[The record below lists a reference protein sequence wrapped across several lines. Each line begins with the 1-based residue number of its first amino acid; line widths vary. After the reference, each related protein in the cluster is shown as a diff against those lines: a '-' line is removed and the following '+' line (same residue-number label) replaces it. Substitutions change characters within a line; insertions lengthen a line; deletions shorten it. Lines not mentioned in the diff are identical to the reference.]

1 MPNRLA
7 TQTSPY
13 LRQHADNPVDWHPWG
28 EEALS
33 LAREADK
40 PILLSIGYSACH
52 WCHVMAHESFEDPE
66 VAAEMNRHYVN
77 IKVDREERP
86 DLDQIYQT
94 AHAML
99 TQRSGGW
106 PLTLFLMPDGT
117 PFFGGT
123 YFPKRARH
131 GMAGFLDLL
140 PRVAAAYRDKRGE
153 IAQQNGALLEALA
166 RTLPAPADGPE
177 PKRAPLDAAVRELAQ
192 VFDDVHGGIGQA
204 PKFPHPFELAFCLR
218 RHALDGG
225 ELGLSITRLTL
236 AKMAEGGI
244 YDQLGGGFSRYSVD
258 PYWSIPHFEKM
269 LYDNAALIALYSD
282 AWLVTRQ
289 PLFEKTVRGIARW
302 VMREM
307 QSPEGGYYS
316 ALDADS
322 EHEEGKYYVWTREEV
337 KGLLTAGEYAV
348 VEPHYGLD
356 GAPNFEGATAEGG
369 AGAPHRGD
377 ATPERDAGASNA
389 RSLASS
395 SRADPPSGVP
405 RPTLRGAYWHLRVM
419 KPLEVIAKRLDSPAA
434 ECAARL
440 ESARVKLLAARERR
454 VRPGRD
460 DKVLTSWNAMMVR
473 GLARA
478 ARVFGEDAWLASARR
493 ALEFIRATLWRGGR
507 LCATYKDGVA
517 HLNAYLDD
525 HAFLLDALL
534 ELLQCDFREEDLRFA
549 RDLSELLLE
558 QFEDRAAGGF
568 FFVSHD
574 HEQLIHRAKPGHD
587 NATPAGNG
595 IAAFALQRLG
605 HLIGEPRYLAAAERT
620 LQLFYAPLE
629 RQPSAFV
636 SLATALDEHVAPP
649 QTVVLRGEA
658 GALVKWQRALAARYR
673 PDTLVIA
680 IPAGRAGLPPVLDK
694 TAPASG
700 VNAWVCRGVTCLAP
714 ISDLADLERT
724 LSAARDP
731 A

>member
-7 TQTSPY
+7 NTTSPY
-13 LRQHADNPVDWHPWG
+13 LQQHADNPVDWYPWG
-28 EEALS
+28 AEALT

-140 PRVAAAYRDKRGE
+140 PRIAAAYRDKRGE
-153 IAQQNGALLEALA
+153 IAQQNAALLEALS
-166 RTLPAPADGPE
+166 RTLPAPTGGPE
-177 PKRAPLDAAVRELAQ
+177 LNHAPLDAAVREFAQ

-225 ELGLSITRLTL
+225 ELGLSIVRLTL

-244 YDQLGGGFSRYSVD
+244 YDQLGGGFCRYSVD

-289 PLFEKTVRGIARW
+289 PLFEKTVRGIASW

-316 ALDADS
+316 SLDADS
-322 EHEEGKYYVWTREEV
+322 EHEEGKYYGWTLDEV
-337 KGLLTAGEYAV
+337 KSLLTAGEYAV

-356 GAPNFEGATAEGG
+356 GAPNFEG
-369 AGAPHRGD
+369 H
-377 ATPERDAGASNA
+377 
-389 RSLASS
+389 
-395 SRADPPSGVP
+395 
-405 RPTLRGAYWHLRVM
+405 WHLRVM
-419 KPLEVIAKRLDSPAA
+419 KPLEVIARRLDTPAA
-434 ECAARL
+434 ECEARL
-440 ESARVKLLAARERR
+440 ESARVKLLAAREQR

-473 GLARA
+473 GLVRA

-534 ELLQCDFREEDLRFA
+534 ELLQCDFREEDLQFA
-549 RDLSELLLE
+549 RELSELLLE

-574 HEQLIHRAKPGHD
+574 HEKLIHRAKPGHD

-605 HLIGEPRYLAAAERT
+605 HLIGEPRYLAAAERA
-620 LQLFYAPLE
+620 LKLFYAPLE
-629 RQPSAFV
+629 RQPSGCV
-636 SLATALDEHVAPP
+636 SLATALDEYLSPP

-658 GALVKWQRALAARYR
+658 GALAKWQRSLAARYR

-694 TAPASG
+694 AAPAGG
-700 VNAWVCRGVTCLAP
+700 VNAWVCRGVTCLTP
-714 ISDLADLERT
+714 ISNLADLERT
-724 LSAARDP
+724 LFAGRDL
-731 A
+731 AQGFSYKIQGSSE

>member
-1 MPNRLA
+1 MRQHPPLVMPNRLA
-7 TQTSPY
+7 NETSPY
-13 LRQHADNPVDWHPWG
+13 LRQHADNPVDWYPWG
-28 EEALS
+28 EEALR

-66 VAAEMNRHYVN
+66 VAAEMNRHYIN

-131 GMAGFLDLL
+131 GMGGFLDLL
-140 PRVAAAYRDKRGE
+140 PRVAEAYRDKREE
-153 IAQQNGALLEALA
+153 IGRQNAALLDALA
-166 RTLPAPADGPE
+166 RTLPASAGAQE
-177 PKRAPLDAAVRELAQ
+177 LKRSPLDAAVREFAQ
-192 VFDDVHGGIGQA
+192 IFDDVHGGIGHA

-225 ELGLSITRLTL
+225 ELGLAITRLTL
-236 AKMAEGGI
+236 VKMAEGGI
-244 YDQLGGGFSRYSVD
+244 FDQLGGGFCRYSVD

-289 PLFEKTVRGIARW
+289 PLFESAVRGIAGW
-302 VMREM
+302 VMHEM

-316 ALDADS
+316 SLDADS
-322 EHEEGKYYVWTREEV
+322 EHEEGKYYVWTPDEV
-337 KGLLTAGEYAV
+337 RGLLTADEYAV
-348 VEPHYGLD
+348 VELHYGLD
-356 GAPNFEGATAEGG
+356 GAPNFEDATAEGG
-369 AGAPHRGD
+369 AGAP
-377 ATPERDAGASNA
+377 
-389 RSLASS
+389 
-395 SRADPPSGVP
+395 
-405 RPTLRGAYWHLRVM
+405 RPTLRGAHWNLRVM
-419 KPLEVIAKRLDSPAA
+419 KPLDVIARRLDLPVP
-434 ECAARL
+434 ECEARL
-440 ESARVKLLAARERR
+440 ESARAKLLAAREQR

-460 DKVLTSWNAMMVR
+460 DKILTSWNAMMVR

-478 ARVFGEDAWLASARR
+478 ARAFGEDAWLASTRR

-507 LCATYKDGVA
+507 LHATYKDGIA

-534 ELLQCDFREEDLRFA
+534 ELMQCEFREDDLRFA
-549 RDLSELLLE
+549 RDLAELLLE
-558 QFEDRAAGGF
+558 RFEDRAAGGF

-574 HEQLIHRAKPGHD
+574 HEKLIHRAKPGHD

-605 HLIGEPRYLAAAERT
+605 HLIGEPRYLEAAERT
-620 LQLFYAPLE
+620 LKLFYAPLE
-629 RQPSAFV
+629 RQPSAYV
-636 SLATALDEHVAPP
+636 SLATALDEHLVPP

-658 GALVKWQRALAARYR
+658 GTMAGWQRALAARYR
-673 PDTLVIA
+673 PDTLVVA
-680 IPAGRAGLPPVLDK
+680 IPAGQVGLPPVLDK
-694 TAPASG
+694 AAATRG
-700 VNAWVCRGVTCLAP
+700 VNAWVCRGVTCLPP
-714 ISDLADLERT
+714 ISDLAELERT
-724 LSAARDP
+724 LSAGSNQA
-731 A
+731 